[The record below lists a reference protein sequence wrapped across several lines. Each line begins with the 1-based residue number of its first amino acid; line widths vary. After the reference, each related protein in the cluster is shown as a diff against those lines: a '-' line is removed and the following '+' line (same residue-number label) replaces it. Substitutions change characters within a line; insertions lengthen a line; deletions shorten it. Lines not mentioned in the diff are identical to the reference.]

1 MSKFWKIF
9 ISVILI
15 IMIVVGTT
23 LGIVTNGF
31 RKWNKIKDI
40 KAVLNNELNFSEKK
54 EIIKDY
60 KKLTDDYNNLLSS
73 YENIAGMYYFEEFD
87 SYGLTFYNR
96 KDNSSFFIYDN
107 SAYLKNNELQLKK
120 NFFYDTDVEYKVSEI
135 EALKTNYEDYFIG
148 QMTNVEVLQI
158 SYLNNYLFD
167 VLFYPSYFPFYGYD
181 KIEDSESNP
190 EFNYSIVF
198 RNEKVEE
205 KYKVNK
211 EEYELNFSVKGYY
224 TINLE
229 ENVSSENE
237 ISYKVDI
244 VFNVWEVV

>member
-40 KAVLNNELNFSEKK
+40 KAVLNNEFSS
-54 EIIKDY
+54 KDY

-73 YENIAGMYYFEEFD
+73 YEYFAGRYYFEKID